1 MAVPLTIGNPTTAQ
15 KLLELGMMI
24 LADKCP
30 PDPKLYLCRYS
41 EEYSEDLC
49 EICWSNC
56 LFATYNGQTEGLY
69 TDKALRIAQR
79 PLQAGAAEPEKSSS

>member
-15 KLLELGMMI
+15 QLLDLGMRI
-24 LADKCP
+24 LADECP

-41 EEYSEDLC
+41 ECYSEGLC
-49 EICWSNC
+49 LECWRNC

-79 PLQAGAAEPEKSSS
+79 PLKN